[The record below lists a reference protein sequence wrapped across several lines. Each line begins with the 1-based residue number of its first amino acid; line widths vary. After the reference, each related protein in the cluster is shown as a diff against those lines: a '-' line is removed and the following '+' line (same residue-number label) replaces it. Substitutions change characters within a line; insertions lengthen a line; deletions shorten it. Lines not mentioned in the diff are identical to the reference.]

1 MVLSGQKTVHA
12 VFLRNEKINLKVII
26 ISFLC
31 PGKKMLVQKRLKW
44 PNFNY
49 YNRTYYDL
57 IEKTEIFYLSFAL
70 LGFSTRR
77 INKSVISF
85 LVVRQRFIYI
95 PYLVSRFKV
104 RYRSAQ

>member
-1 MVLSGQKTVHA
+1 MVLSGQKNVHA

-26 ISFLC
+26 LSFLS
-31 PGKKMLVQKRLKW
+31 PGKKMLLQKMLKW

-77 INKSVISF
+77 IKSVISF
-85 LVVRQRFIYI
+85 LVVRQRFIHI
-95 PYLVSRFKV
+95 PYLVSRFK
-104 RYRSAQ
+104 S